1 MRKRPMLT
9 GFRVLD
15 FTQIV
20 AGPTC
25 TRLLAEMGAEVI
37 KVELAPG
44 GDRVRAMG
52 LKPRDPKYRDSSQS
66 TYFVQH
72 NHSKWSLAVDFQ
84 NPKAQ
89 ELLCHLVTKSDVVVE
104 NFSPG
109 VMARAGLAYENLRVL
124 NPFIVMCSISMAGQT
139 GPLSQVPGF
148 DYIAAAYSGAA
159 DRFGEA
165 DRGPAL
171 IPLAIGDSYTG
182 VTAAMAICA
191 ALLHRE
197 RTGEGQYVEATLVDS
212 WFHMEQ
218 VNVPRVSLRGEA
230 ALPVRAGSLHPDGG
244 PTGNFRYSDKEY
256 IAITVLPHQ
265 WKQFAA
271 ATGMPGLE
279 TDPRFATPRARRDNN
294 EVLRDLIEAWLQ
306 SFSSRA
312 EAIATLERHRVP
324 CGPVLN
330 LAEAIAHPHLRA
342 RRTVRRVKDS
352 HLGEFDITGMP
363 AKFLLWPERENL
375 RADLLGE
382 HNEQILS
389 EILGWSQEEIAAL
402 YREGAIVRDPCLE
415 REMSDA

>member
-1 MRKRPMLT
+1 
-9 GFRVLD
+9 
-15 FTQIV
+15 
-20 AGPTC
+20 
-25 TRLLAEMGAEVI
+25 
-37 KVELAPG
+37 
-44 GDRVRAMG
+44 
-52 LKPRDPKYRDSSQS
+52 
-66 TYFVQH
+66 
-72 NHSKWSLAVDFQ
+72 
-84 NPKAQ
+84 
-89 ELLCHLVTKSDVVVE
+89 
-104 NFSPG
+104 
-109 VMARAGLAYENLRVL
+109 MAHAGLAYENLRVL
-124 NPFIVMCSISMAGQT
+124 NPSIVMCSISMAGQT

-148 DYIAAAYSGAA
+148 DYIAAAYAGAA

-218 VNVPRVSLRGEA
+218 VDVPRVSLRGEA

-271 ATGMPGLE
+271 ATGIPGLE

-312 EAIATLERHRVP
+312 EAIANLERHRVP

-330 LAEAIAHPHLRA
+330 LTEAIAHPHLRA

-352 HLGEFDITGMP
+352 YLGEFDITGMP
-363 AKFLLWPERENL
+363 AKFSIWPEHENL
-375 RADLLGE
+375 KADLLGE

-402 YREGAIVRDPCLE
+402 YREGAIVRDPCLG